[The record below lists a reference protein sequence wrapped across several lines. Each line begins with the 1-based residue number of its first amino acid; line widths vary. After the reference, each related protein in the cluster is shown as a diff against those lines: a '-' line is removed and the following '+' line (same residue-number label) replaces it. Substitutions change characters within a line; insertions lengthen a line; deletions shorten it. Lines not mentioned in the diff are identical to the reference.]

1 MRWIRFAVLITMVG
15 LLQAGAINMFA
26 LKGIRPN
33 LLLIVMVFF
42 AIYSST
48 YDAIITS
55 FCIGFIADVVGQ
67 ATMGV
72 WMLSFGVSGTL
83 LAYLHS
89 VVQIRKISY
98 QAGTIFM
105 ISMFAGFLAG
115 LLNLI
120 LKEPVTGVWALL
132 FISLYSAV
140 LGPFLFLPS
149 AWVVGVKMQRF

>member
-1 MRWIRFAVLITMVG
+1 MRWIRFAVLITIFS

-33 LLLIVMVFF
+33 LLLVVMVFF

-55 FCIGFIADVVGQ
+55 FCIGFIADVIGQ

-72 WMLSFGVSGTL
+72 GMLSFGVSGTL

-105 ISMFAGFLAG
+105 VSILAGLIAG
-115 LLNLI
+115 LLNLM
-120 LKEPVTGVWALL
+120 LKEPVTGISTLF
-132 FISLYSAV
+132 FISLYSSV

-149 AWVVGVKMQRF
+149 AWIMGVKMQRF